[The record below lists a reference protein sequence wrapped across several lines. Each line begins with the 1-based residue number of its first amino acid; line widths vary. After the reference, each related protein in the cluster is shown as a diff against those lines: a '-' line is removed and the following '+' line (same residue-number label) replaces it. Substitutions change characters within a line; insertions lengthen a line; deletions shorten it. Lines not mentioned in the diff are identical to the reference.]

1 MNQLGVMFALDY
13 IMLVGLLAREGNEHL
28 WTICRLRNKHPK
40 YSCTEKVCCVI
51 SPHKTTLMRFA
62 ARFLTPVYGPWDP
75 DPGAF
80 LVDSDCTL
88 TPLPVLADYPLR
100 RLNQHVNTPR
110 D

>member
-1 MNQLGVMFALDY
+1 MH
-13 IMLVGLLAREGNEHL
+13 RESV
-28 WTICRLRNKHPK
+28 LRYLSAQDQVHVPRCVSSHPI
-40 YSCTEKVCCVI
+40 YAS
-51 SPHKTTLMRFA
+51 R
-62 ARFLTPVYGPWDP
+62 DP